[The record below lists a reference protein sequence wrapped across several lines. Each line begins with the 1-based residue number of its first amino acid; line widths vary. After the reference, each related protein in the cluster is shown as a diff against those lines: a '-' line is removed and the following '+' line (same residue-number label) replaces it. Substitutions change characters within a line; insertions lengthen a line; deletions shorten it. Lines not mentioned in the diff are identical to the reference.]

1 MIERPRLLIVDD
13 EVGLTNNLAAY
24 FERSGFHVAIAHN
37 GFSALQKI
45 KQFAPHVVLLDIL
58 MPPGIDGR
66 EVLRRLR
73 QYDTRTAVIMLTQ
86 VTGAT
91 ERGLT
96 LEEGADDYVN
106 KPFDPFELLAR
117 IRAVLRRIGT
127 GQASFSAATKLRCY
141 DLLLDRRAAR
151 AYLNGKPL
159 DLPNR
164 TLALLEYLLCHPD
177 ELITRQRIISSVW
190 AMDDLVG
197 ERMVDHRI
205 WELRRILRDDP
216 ENPRYIETVPGR
228 GYRFIGPVE
237 MLP

>member
-1 MIERPRLLIVDD
+1 MTERPRLLIVDD
-13 EVGLTNNLAAY
+13 DVGLTHNLSAY
-24 FERSGFHVAIAHN
+24 FERAGFHVAVAHN
-37 GFSALQKI
+37 GTAGLQKI
-45 KQFAPHVVLLDIL
+45 QQFAPHVVLLDIL

-66 EVLRRLR
+66 EVLRSLR
-73 QYDTRTAVIMLTQ
+73 QHDTHTAVIMLTQ

-96 LEEGADDYVN
+96 LEEGADDYVD
-106 KPFDPFELLAR
+106 KPFDTFELLAR
-117 IRAVLRRIGT
+117 VRAVLRRVGT
-127 GQASFSAATKLRCY
+127 GKASPSTAAKLRCY

-159 DLPNR
+159 DLQKK

-177 ELITRQRIISSVW
+177 ELISRDRIMSSVW
-190 AMDDLVG
+190 NAYDAVG

-205 WELRRILRDDP
+205 WELRRALQDDT
-216 ENPRYIETVPGR
+216 ENPRYIETVPGM

-237 MLP
+237 ALP